1 MKQKIIEISYLLLI
15 ALTIGATFTLGILV
29 APVIFNMSDLIISNV
44 SKFENG
50 QIMSE
55 IFNRYNYLLNLSAFF
70 ITIVEIR
77 EYLRFNRDKIV
88 LLSAFFSVTT
98 ALLFTLYY
106 TPFII
111 QAQQIGV
118 SATETSAFEGM
129 HKGSVIDFKILLIS
143 ITVLFVRKIYLLN
156 RGEA

>member
-1 MKQKIIEISYLLLI
+1 MKKNIIEISYLLLI

-29 APVIFNMSDLIISNV
+29 APVVFNMSDI
-44 SKFENG
+44 SKFASG
-50 QIMSE
+50 QVMSE
-55 IFNRYNYLLNLSAFF
+55 IFIRYNYLLNLSVFF
-70 ITIVEIR
+70 ITIVEVR

-129 HKGSVIDFKILLIS
+129 HKGLVIDFKILLVS
-143 ITVLFVRKIYLLN
+143 IMVLFVRKIYLLN
-156 RGEA
+156 RGEK